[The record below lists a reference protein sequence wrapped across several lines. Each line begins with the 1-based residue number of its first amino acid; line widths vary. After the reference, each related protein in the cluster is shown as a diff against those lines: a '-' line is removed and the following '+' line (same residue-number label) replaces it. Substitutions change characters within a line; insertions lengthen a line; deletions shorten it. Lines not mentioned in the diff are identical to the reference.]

1 MYIDKMTPGHTQ
13 HSRIPVILLAV
24 ITLLLQFSLANAT
37 VLSADT
43 VWDKEI
49 NLGEDLLIPH
59 GVTLTMRPGTTVK
72 VSPAETTK
80 TDPEFISPLTE
91 ITVRGRIII
100 EGDVNAPVTLTS
112 SESGKGAEW
121 AGILIDGGEA
131 LIRNCSIKRADSAL
145 YLIDGTLTALNVSL
159 TDNRH
164 GATLLGRK
172 NAASIKNSQIH
183 NNDYGVIIITDAEP
197 VLTGTK
203 IGGNRKKDLWK
214 EDLPVSSDY
223 RPSNQPTNNP
233 PLARIYRDEALL
245 GDTLWQG
252 RVRVDGNLRIP
263 EGSRLLIAPGAIIEF
278 TRKDT
283 NGDGI
288 GENGILIQGMLIAK
302 GTKEKPIIFRSTESN
317 RSMGD
322 WDSVNL
328 MNSDKAENLVENC
341 TFEDAYRG
349 LHFHYST
356 VKVSSSRFSNNYR
369 GIQFQE
375 SSVEILDSDF
385 FANKSAVQGRDSTVQ
400 FSGNR
405 LFDNHQG
412 VNFFRNNLLF
422 SANRVSGSL
431 KEGVRIREGSASLS
445 GNEVI
450 ANRQGV
456 LLADLFYGTISGNVL
471 ANSSET
477 GLAMRNV
484 DNIDVSGNYL
494 GKNGANG
501 LNLQEARAAIN
512 GNLFA
517 FNAERGIGIV
527 SFSGDITRNNIIGN
541 GLYAIDLESP
551 EDITADGNW
560 WGGETPAA
568 VVFDK
573 RKDPARGAVKAERLA
588 ANPFAFT
595 WPVAEL
601 SGNLTLA
608 GEIIFKKAQLVPAK
622 SVLSVAPGTTV
633 RFAANTGLTVNGK
646 LLSIGTKTQPIT
658 FTSLAD
664 KKSGAWNELVIEQ
677 ALDSS
682 LSYTIIEYASWGIH
696 GHFTNLTLDHIL
708 ARHNN
713 GGMRFR
719 SGPVIIRNS
728 VFKNNGIGIRSY
740 MGNATIEDNVI
751 TENEIGLFV
760 RERGSG
766 LTVRRNN
773 FFANSDYNIRSGD
786 FNSEDIQAT
795 GNWWGSSDP
804 AKTIFDGRQ
813 EEGVGKVI
821 FEPFLTKPLEL
832 ERAGMQ

>member
-1 MYIDKMTPGHTQ
+1 MILNVLTRKNLTG
-13 HSRIPVILLAV
+13 RIPAILLPC
-24 ITLLLQFSLANAT
+24 ITLLLQFSLANAAIIT
-37 VLSADT
+37 SDT
-43 VWDKEI
+43 VWQKEI
-49 NLGEDLLIPH
+49 NLGEDLLIPP
-59 GVTLTMRPGTTVK
+59 GVTLTLRPGTTVK

-100 EGDVNAPVTLTS
+100 EGEVNAPVTFTS
-112 SESGKGAEW
+112 PESGRGAEW

-131 LIRNCSIKRADSAL
+131 LIRNCVIKRADSAL
-145 YLIDGTLTALNVSL
+145 YLMNGKLTALNVSL

-164 GATLLGRK
+164 GATLLGKK
-172 NAASIKNSQIH
+172 NPATITNSQIH
-183 NNDYGVIIITDAEP
+183 NNDYGLIIVTDAEP

-203 IGGNRKKDLWK
+203 ISDNRKKDLWK
-214 EDLPVSSDY
+214 EDIPVSPDY
-223 RPSNQPTNNP
+223 QGRSRTAANP

-245 GDTLWQG
+245 GDTVWQG

-278 TRKDT
+278 SRKDT

-288 GENGILIQGMLIAK
+288 GENGILIQGNLIAK
-302 GTKEKPIIFRSTESN
+302 GTQEKPIIFRSAESN
-317 RSMGD
+317 RNMGD

-341 TFEDAYRG
+341 SFEDAYRG

-356 VKVSSSRFSNNYR
+356 VTVSGTSFSNNFR

-375 SSVEILDSDF
+375 SSVEILGSDF
-385 FANKSAVQGRDSTVQ
+385 TANKSAVQGRDSTVR

-412 VNFFRNNLLF
+412 VNFFRNNLVF
-422 SANRVSGSL
+422 SANRISGSL
-431 KEGVRIREGSASLS
+431 KEGVRIREGSAAVDLNIVS
-445 GNEVI
+445 
-450 ANRQGV
+450 ANRQGILV
-456 LLADLFYGTISGNVL
+456 ADLYYGTISGNVV
-471 ANSSET
+471 AGSSET
-477 GLAMRNV
+477 GLALRNV
-484 DNIDVSGNYL
+484 DNLEITDNYL

-501 LNLQEARAAIN
+501 LNLLDARAAIK
-512 GNLFA
+512 GNLIA

-527 SFSGDITRNNIIGN
+527 SFAGDITANNIIGN

-551 EDITADGNW
+551 EDVAADGNW

-573 RKDPARGAVKAERLA
+573 RKDPARGAVKADRFLPA
-588 ANPFAFT
+588 PLAFT
-595 WPVAEL
+595 WPVEEL
-601 SGNLTLA
+601 SGNLILA
-608 GEIIFKKAQLVPAK
+608 GEIIFKRAQLVPAN
-622 SVLSVAPGTTV
+622 SVLSVAAGTTV
-633 RFAANTGLTVNGK
+633 RFAANTGLTVHGK
-646 LLSIGTKTQPIT
+646 LLSKGTKTQPVT

-664 KKSGAWNELVIEQ
+664 KKPGAWNEIVLEQ
-677 ALDSS
+677 ALDSAIAH
-682 LSYTIIEYASWGIH
+682 TIIEYATWGIH

-708 ARHNN
+708 VRHNA

-719 SGPVIIRNS
+719 SGPVTVKNS
-728 VFKNNGIGIRSY
+728 VFRENGIGIRSY
-740 MGNATIEDNVI
+740 MGNALIESNI
-751 TENEIGLFV
+751 IAENEVGLFV

-766 LTVRRNN
+766 LTISGNN

-795 GNWWGSSDP
+795 GNWWGTSTP
-804 AKTIFDGRQ
+804 GETIFDGRQ

-821 FEPFLTKPLEL
+821 FEPFLTQPLKL
-832 ERAGMQ
+832 ESAGVQ

>member
-1 MYIDKMTPGHTQ
+1 MIYRLLKQYSLPL
-13 HSRIPVILLAV
+13 RIVTALATIIPLLTNPSSSESAV
-24 ITLLLQFSLANAT
+24 I
-37 VLSADT
+37 SADT
-43 VWDKEI
+43 VWEKEI
-49 NLGEDLLIPH
+49 SVTEDLLIPT
-59 GVTLTMRPGTTVK
+59 GVTLTLRPGTIVK
-72 VSPAETTK
+72 VSPADTTK

-100 EGDVNAPVTLTS
+100 EGDVNAQVILTS
-112 SESGKGAEW
+112 TEAGKGAEW

-131 LIRNCSIKRADSAL
+131 LVKNCSISRADSAL
-145 YLIDGTLTALNVSL
+145 YLINAKLTALNVTL
-159 TDNRH
+159 TENRH
-164 GATLLGRK
+164 GTTLIGK
-172 NAASIKNSQIH
+172 NSSAIIKNSRIN
-183 NNDYGVIIITDAEP
+183 NNDYGLVIITDAEP
-197 VLTGTK
+197 TLTGTT
-203 IGGNRKKDLWK
+203 ITGNRKKDLWK
-214 EDLPVSSDY
+214 EDIPVSPDY
-223 RPSNQPTNNP
+223 KLNSSTTTIP
-233 PLARIYRDEALL
+233 PLGRIYRDEALL
-245 GDTLWQG
+245 GDTVWQG
-252 RVRVDGNLRIP
+252 RVRVDGNLRVP

-278 TRKDT
+278 SRKDT

-288 GENGILIQGMLIAK
+288 GENGILIQGTLIAK
-302 GTKEKPIIFRSTESN
+302 GTKEKPIIFRSAEIN
-317 RSMGD
+317 RGIGD

-341 TFEDAYRG
+341 RFEDAYRG

-356 VKVSSSRFSNNYR
+356 VKVSGSTFSNSYR

-385 FANKSAVQGRDSTVQ
+385 IANKSAVQGRDSTVQ

-422 SANRVSGSL
+422 SASRVSGSL
-431 KEGVRIREGSASLS
+431 KEGVRIREGSATFT
-445 GNEVI
+445 GNKVI
-450 ANRQGV
+450 ANRQGLMV
-456 LLADLFYGTISGNVL
+456 ADLFYGTISGNVV

-477 GLAMRNV
+477 GLALRNV
-484 DNIDVSGNYL
+484 DNIEITGNYL

-501 LNLQEARAAIN
+501 LNLQDARAAIK

-527 SFSGDITRNNIIGN
+527 SFSGNIIENNIIGN

-551 EDITADGNW
+551 EDVEANGNW

-573 RKDPARGAVKAERLA
+573 LKDPARGAVKAGRFSP
-588 ANPFAFT
+588 NPLAFT
-595 WPVAEL
+595 WPVEEL

-608 GEIIFKKAQLVPAK
+608 GEIIFKSTQLVPAN
-622 SVLSVAPGTTV
+622 SVLAVVAGTTV
-633 RFAANTGLTVNGK
+633 RFAANTGLTVHGK
-646 LLSIGTKTQPIT
+646 LLSTGTKTQPVT

-664 KKSGAWNELVIEQ
+664 KKPGAWDEIIIEQ

-682 LSYTIIEYASWGIH
+682 LTYTIIEYATWGIH
-696 GHFTNLTLDHIL
+696 GHFTNLILDHIL
-708 ARHNN
+708 SRHNN

-719 SGPVIIRNS
+719 SGPVIIKNS
-728 VFKNNGIGIRSY
+728 VFSNNGIGIRSY

-766 LTVRRNN
+766 LSVRRNN

-786 FNSEDIQAT
+786 FNTEDIQAA
-795 GNWWGSSDP
+795 GNWWGSSAP
-804 AKTIFDGRQ
+804 GETFFDGRQ

-821 FEPFLTKPLEL
+821 FEPFLTQPLKL
-832 ERAGMQ
+832 EGAGVQ

>member
-1 MYIDKMTPGHTQ
+1 MISCLTKQYTTRLK
-13 HSRIPVILLAV
+13 ILS
-24 ITLLLQFSLANAT
+24 SLAT
-37 VLSADT
+37 VLTFVLHPSFSEAAVIST
-43 VWDKEI
+43 NTFWEKEI
-49 NLGEDLLIPH
+49 SVTEDILIPQ
-59 GVTLTMRPGTTVK
+59 GVTLTVRPGTVIK

-112 SESGKGAEW
+112 TETGKGAEW

-131 LIRNCSIKRADSAL
+131 LIRNCSINRANSAL
-145 YLIDGTLTALNVSL
+145 YLSNGNLAALNVSL

-164 GATLLGRK
+164 GATLIGK
-172 NAASIKNSQIH
+172 KSTATITNSRI
-183 NNDYGVIIITDAEP
+183 NSNDYGLILLTDAEP
-197 VLTGTK
+197 VLTGTE

-214 EDLPVSSDY
+214 EDIPVSPDFKKS
-223 RPSNQPTNNP
+223 SNTATALPIS
-233 PLARIYRDEALL
+233 RIYRDEALL
-245 GDTLWQG
+245 GDTVWRG

-263 EGSRLLIAPGAIIEF
+263 EGSRLLITPGAIIEF

-288 GENGILIQGMLIAK
+288 GENGILIQGTLIAK
-302 GTKEKPIIFRSTESN
+302 GTKEAPIIFRSAESN
-317 RSMGD
+317 RNIGD

-356 VKVSSSRFSNNYR
+356 VKVSGASFSNNYR

-385 FANKSAVQGRDSTVQ
+385 TANKSAVQGRDSTVQ

-431 KEGVRIREGSASLS
+431 KEGVRIREGSASFT
-445 GNEVI
+445 GNRVI

-456 LLADLFYGTISGNVL
+456 MVADLFYGAISSNVI
-471 ANSSET
+471 ADSSET
-477 GLAMRNV
+477 GLALRNV
-484 DNIDVSGNYL
+484 DNIEITGNYL

-501 LNLQEARAAIN
+501 LNLQDARADIK

-527 SFSGDITRNNIIGN
+527 SFSGNITKNNIVGN

-551 EDITADGNW
+551 EDVEADGNW
-560 WGGETPAA
+560 WGGETPGS

-573 RKDPARGAVKAERLA
+573 RKDPARGAVKADRFSPTPL
-588 ANPFAFT
+588 AFT
-595 WPVAEL
+595 WPGEDL
-601 SGNLTLA
+601 SGNLQLA
-608 GEIIFKKAQLVPAK
+608 GEIIFNTTQLVPQN

-646 LLSIGTKTQPIT
+646 ILSAGTVEKPVT
-658 FTSLAD
+658 FTSLSD
-664 KKSGAWNELVIEQ
+664 RKPGAWDEIIIEQ

-682 LSYTIIEYASWGIH
+682 LVYTVIEYATWGIH
-696 GHFTNLTLDHIL
+696 GHFTNLSLDHIL
-708 ARHNN
+708 ARHNS

-719 SGPVIIRNS
+719 SGPVTVKNS
-728 VFKNNGIGIRSY
+728 VFRNNGIGIRSY
-740 MGNATIEDNVI
+740 MGNAIIEDNVI

-766 LTVRRNN
+766 LTVRGNN

-795 GNWWGSSDP
+795 GNWWGSLNP
-804 AKTIFDGRQ
+804 GETFFDGRQ

-821 FEPFLTKPLEL
+821 FEPFLTKPLKL
-832 ERAGMQ
+832 ESAGVP